1 MTEESGFV
9 SDEKFASIVS
19 SVPLVSVD
27 LVIENHDREFLLG
40 LRENRPARGF
50 WFVPGGRILK
60 NEGISQAIAR
70 VMDQEVGLSESD
82 YETRLLGVF
91 EHFYDDSAF
100 DHIARTNTHYVA
112 IGYHISVNQGFET
125 VKLDS
130 QHSELRWFSIEQ
142 IEDSQNVHR
151 YSQDYIL
158 NL

>member
-40 LRENRPARGF
+40 LRENRPAQGF

-70 VMDQEVGLSESD
+70 VMDQEVGLGESD
-82 YETRLLGVF
+82 YETRLMGVF

-100 DHIARTNTHYVA
+100 EQIAGTGTHYVA
-112 IGYHISVNQGFET
+112 IGYHISIKKGAER
-125 VKLDS
+125 VKPDS
-130 QHSELRWFSIEQ
+130 QHTELRWFPIDK

>member
-1 MTEESGFV
+1 MSEESGFI

-19 SVPLVSVD
+19 SAPIVSVD
-27 LVIENHDREFLLG
+27 LVIEKNDREFLLG

-60 NEGISQAIAR
+60 NERISQAIGR
-70 VMDQEVGLSESD
+70 VMNQEVGLGESD
-82 YETRLLGVF
+82 YETRLIGVF

-100 DHIARTNTHYVA
+100 DQIAETSTHYVA
-112 IGYHISVNQGFET
+112 IGYHISVNQAVEIL
-125 VKLDS
+125 KPDS